1 MADIRKSLR
10 LQRLGWLLA
19 GLALFALPA
28 AAVETAAELEA
39 TLEAM
44 RALEREQRLRLREI
58 ERLEERVA
66 EVARRSQ
73 DLRGEHRQLAGALE
87 EQDRAVAEGEREVDQ
102 REQDLAVAREQ
113 SRQLLR
119 GQWLRERHQ
128 RWVPADERMAR
139 HQRALDTR
147 VQERREQALAQIAH
161 QLQALTAARDQLAAA
176 RDELLARET
185 EARRVLR
192 EIARREEELA
202 ALLIRVQQQV
212 ESDALEM
219 ERMERNAQTLE
230 GVVRRMEAQAAAAAV
245 AAEPSA
251 EEVRFAT
258 RRGSLPLPVNGP
270 FLHRYG
276 SPRGGGL
283 HAEWRGEVFDVGDD
297 AAVRAVHPGQT
308 VFADWMRGYGFLV
321 ILDHGEDY
329 LSLYGNNRELLTRPG
344 EEVAGGGLI
353 ARAGATSSVIAPGLY
368 FELRHKGRTL
378 NPGPW
383 WDSK

>member
-1 MADIRKSLR
+1 MANIQKSLR

-19 GLALFALPA
+19 GLALFAVPA
-28 AAVETAAELEA
+28 AGVETGTELEA
-39 TLEAM
+39 TREAL
-44 RALEREQRLRLREI
+44 RALEREQQQRLREI

-73 DLRGEHRQLAGALE
+73 DLRGEHRQLATALVE
-87 EQDRAVAEGEREVDQ
+87 HERAVAERQREVDQ
-102 REQDLAVAREQ
+102 RERDLAAAREE

-119 GQWLRERHQ
+119 GQWLRERH
-128 RWVPADERMAR
+128 RGWVPADEWMAR
-139 HQRALDTR
+139 HQRVLDAR
-147 VQERREQALAQIAH
+147 VQARREQALTQIAV
-161 QLQALTAARDQLAAA
+161 QLQALTVARDHLAAA
-176 RDELLARET
+176 RDELLGREI

-192 EIARREEELA
+192 EIARQEEELA
-202 ALLIRVQQQV
+202 ALLTRVQQQV

-219 ERMERNAQTLE
+219 ERLERNAGTLE
-230 GVVRRMEAQAAAAAV
+230 GVVRRMEARTAAASPLV
-245 AAEPSA
+245 
-251 EEVRFAT
+251 EEARFAT
-258 RRGSLPLPVNGP
+258 RRGSLASPVNGG

-283 HAEWRGEVFDVGDD
+283 HAEWRGEVFEVGDD

-321 ILDHGEDY
+321 ILDHGEGY
-329 LSLYGNNRELLTRPG
+329 LSLYGNNRELLTRQG
-344 EEVAGGGLI
+344 EQVAAGDLI